1 MTQKVSLDTLTDFF
15 DQLLEDAEF
24 VSPLITD
31 RQSQTEKRD
40 ILTQNLQV
48 IKAYKKQAVSRSQE
62 EVANLFLYYQC
73 AFNSKISHLNMC
85 LSIKDE
91 NAHSAWNYLID
102 MQEYFKYAVQAFRV
116 SMLASPPMIEGL
128 LEHKKKLQ
136 AIEEVIFH
144 KFPLY
149 HSCGFR
155 IHGGL
160 CSICGN
166 LIDICE
172 HIEEIIYMGSVCK
185 RILTESDVV
194 ELDHSSIVKNPKDR
208 RCIVTKFFDK
218 DGIGIDYI
226 TKKELPDKKD
236 ESENGT
242 FEMVMFNTRQLDI
255 F

>member
-1 MTQKVSLDTLTDFF
+1 MTQKVSLDRLADSF

-40 ILTQNLQV
+40 SLIQRLQELK
-48 IKAYKKQAVSRSQE
+48 IYKKQAVSKNQE
-62 EVANLFLYYQC
+62 GVANLLLYYQC
-73 AFNSKISHLNMC
+73 AFNSKISHLDMC
-85 LSIKDE
+85 LSVKNGD
-91 NAHSAWNYLID
+91 AHLAWNYLID
-102 MQEYFKYAVQAFRV
+102 MQEYFEYAVRAFRV
-116 SMLASPPMIEGL
+116 SILACPPLIEKL

-136 AIEEVIFH
+136 AIEDVIFH

-155 IHGGL
+155 IHGGV
-160 CSICGN
+160 CSICGK
-166 LIDICE
+166 LIDTCE

-185 RILTESDVV
+185 RILTKSDIV
-194 ELDHSSIVKNPKDR
+194 ELDHSAIVKNPKDR
-208 RCIVTKFFDK
+208 RCIVTKYVDK
-218 DGIGIDYI
+218 NGVAIDYI

-236 ESENGT
+236 ESEYGVC
-242 FEMVMFNTRQLDI
+242 EMVMFNTRQLDV